1 MVPSS
6 TPLVPDDQLDE
17 RAFFA
22 RDLDEERDLNTQT
35 MKRSHRHGTVR
46 RPSIGARILKSLAR
60 FLAAVLIGVGLT
72 LAWPFYGD
80 QAKEFAATLAPSLT
94 WLLPAEN
101 VKTAPEV
108 TASSNLMQQMKL
120 IAVDVAIVRR
130 NLAQLAASQEQF
142 AAKQDQMSRDIASLQ
157 EVEQETRAQA
167 LTPPA
172 ARAVRPSAPARIA
185 PQVPS
190 R

>member
-1 MVPSS
+1 M
-6 TPLVPDDQLDE
+6 D
-17 RAFFA
+17 A
-22 RDLDEERDLNTQT
+22 
-35 MKRSHRHGTVR
+35 MR
-46 RPSIGARILKSLAR
+46 RPSIGTRILKIACSVLCGGSDWDRPHAGLAIQ
-60 FLAAVLIGVGLT
+60 FT
-72 LAWPFYGD
+72 T
-80 QAKEFAATLAPSLT
+80 TLAPSLA

-101 VKTAPEV
+101 AKTAPEV
-108 TASSNLMQQMKL
+108 TPSSDLIQQMKP

-130 NLAQLAASQEQF
+130 NLGLLAAGQEQF
-142 AAKQDQMSRDIASLQ
+142 AVKQDQMSRNITSLQ

-172 ARAVRPSAPARIA
+172 ARVIRPSPPTHIA